1 MIRDDLTNEQYH
13 ALDGISASDVKIVH
27 AKSIAHWKNKR
38 FKESVTMQLGT
49 AIHAF
54 VLEADIAHDL
64 IHRGPETRRGKAWT
78 EAKEEAESAGAV
90 LLTEAD
96 YDHAKAVAESVL
108 MTPRVM
114 RMLNDPDCIKE
125 KSIINTCPHTGL
137 TLKCRPDAL
146 LPSRAVL
153 DLKTTQ
159 DASPRG
165 FAKSVRGFGYDLQAA
180 AYLYFCGLEASLGD
194 CPTFGFIAVEKEPP
208 YAVAIHTLDYDY
220 LKWAKN
226 QVMLTLDQI
235 KRAQD
240 SGDFTTGWPEV
251 NVIGKP
257 AWLQDDN
264 EEAFA

>member
-1 MIRDDLTNEQYH
+1 MITDELTNEQYH

-38 FKESVTMQLGT
+38 YKASPILDIGS
-49 AIHAF
+49 AIHAEI
-54 VLEADIAHDL
+54 LEPSEAL
-64 IHRGPETRRGKAWT
+64 VVRGPETRRGKAWT
-78 EAKEEAESAGAV
+78 EAKEEADSQGKI
-90 LLTEAD
+90 LLTEG
-96 YDHAKAVAESVL
+96 DHDLVMAVVESVR
-108 MTPRVM
+108 MEPRVM
-114 RMLNDPDCIKE
+114 RMINDPSCIKE
-125 KSIINTCPHTGL
+125 QSIINTCPQTGL

-146 LPSRAVL
+146 LPTRAVL
-153 DLKTTQ
+153 DVKTTQ

-180 AYLYFCGLEASLGD
+180 FYIYACNLENFDVQQFA
-194 CPTFGFIAVEKEPP
+194 FIAVEKEPP
-208 YAVAIHTLDYDY
+208 YAVAIHTLDMEY
-220 LKWAKN
+220 LTWAKN

-257 AWLQDDN
+257 AWLLDDAS
-264 EEAFA
+264 EAFA

>member
-1 MIRDDLTNEQYH
+1 MITDELTNEQYH

-27 AKSIAHWKNKR
+27 AKSIAHWKNKNY
-38 FKESVTMQLGT
+38 KSSPTLDIGS
-49 AIHAF
+49 AIHAAC
-54 VLEADIAHDL
+54 LERDKLHDL
-64 IHRGPETRRGKAWT
+64 VKKGPETRRGKAWT
-78 EAKEEAESAGAV
+78 DAKEEADSIGAI

-96 YDHAKAVAESVL
+96 YNLAMAVAESVM
-108 MTPRVM
+108 MTPRVA
-114 RMLNDPDCIKE
+114 RMLNDPSCVKE
-125 KSIINTCPHTGL
+125 QSIINKCPHTGL

-146 LPSRAVL
+146 LPDRAVL
-153 DLKTTQ
+153 DIKTTQ

-165 FAKSVRGFGYDLQAA
+165 FAKSVRGYGYDLQASF
-180 AYLYFCGLEASLGD
+180 YLMSAQIEGFSAS
-194 CPTFGFIAVEKEPP
+194 TFAFIAVEKEPP
-208 YAVAIHTLDYDY
+208 YAVAIHTLDMEY

-257 AWLQDDN
+257 AWLLDDAS
-264 EEAFA
+264 EAFA

>member
-1 MIRDDLTNEQYH
+1 MLRDDLTNEQYH

-54 VLEADIAHDL
+54 VLEPEIAHDL

-114 RMLNDPDCIKE
+114 RMLNDKACIKE
-125 KSIINTCPHTGL
+125 QSIINTCPETGL

-165 FAKSVRGFGYDLQAA
+165 FGKSVRGFGYDLQSAFYIYA
-180 AYLYFCGLEASLGD
+180 CNLEGFEVSQFA
-194 CPTFGFIAVEKEPP
+194 FIAVEKEPP
-208 YAVAIHTLDYDY
+208 YAVAIHTLDYEY

-226 QVMLTLDQI
+226 QVMQTLDQI

-251 NVIGKP
+251 NIIGKP
-257 AWLQDDN
+257 AWLSDDEN
-264 EEAFA
+264 EAFA

>member
-27 AKSIAHWKNKR
+27 AKSIAHWRNKR
-38 FKESVTMQLGT
+38 HKDSVTLQMGT

-54 VLEADIAHDL
+54 VLEREIADQL

-78 EAKEEAESAGAV
+78 EALEEAESVGAV

-96 YDHAKAVAESVL
+96 YDHAKAVADSVL
-108 MTPRVM
+108 MTPRVE
-114 RMLNDPDCIKE
+114 RMLNDPTCIKE
-125 KSIINTCPHTGL
+125 KSIINTCPQTGL

-146 LPSRAVL
+146 LPERAVL

-165 FAKSVRGFGYDLQAA
+165 FAKSVRGFGYDLQASF
-180 AYLYFCGLEASLGD
+180 YLTCAKLEGFQ
-194 CPTFGFIAVEKEPP
+194 PQQFGVIAVEKEYP
-208 YAVAIHTLDYDY
+208 YCVAIHTLDQEY
-220 LKWAKN
+220 LRWAEREVSK
-226 QVMLTLDQI
+226 TLDQI

-257 AWLQDDN
+257 AWLSDN
-264 EEAFA
+264 ETSF

>member
-1 MIRDDLTNEQYH
+1 MIRDDLSNEDYH

-38 FKESVTMQLGT
+38 HKESTTLHLGT

-54 VLEADIAHDL
+54 VLEADIAHKL

-78 EAKEEAESAGAV
+78 EAKEEADSVGAV

-96 YDHAKAVAESVL
+96 YDHAKAVAESVM

-114 RMLNDPDCIKE
+114 RMLNDPACIKE
-125 KSIINTCPHTGL
+125 KSIINTCPQTGL

-146 LPSRAVL
+146 LPERAVL

-208 YAVAIHTLDYDY
+208 YAVALHTLDQDY

-251 NVIGKP
+251 NVISKP
-257 AWLQDDN
+257 AWLLDD
-264 EEAFA
+264 ETEVFA

>member
-38 FKESVTMQLGT
+38 FKETVTLQLGT

-54 VLEADIAHDL
+54 VLEADIAHKL

-114 RMLNDPDCIKE
+114 RMLNDKACIKE
-125 KSIINTCPHTGL
+125 QSIINTCPETGL

-146 LPSRAVL
+146 LPGRAVL

-165 FAKSVRGFGYDLQAA
+165 FAKSVRGFGYDLQASF
-180 AYLYFCGLEASLGD
+180 YLMAVANEASIED
-194 CPTFGFIAVEKEPP
+194 CPTFGFIAVEKELP
-208 YAVAIHTLDYDY
+208 YSVAIHTLEYDY
-220 LKWAKN
+220 LRWAKN

>member
-1 MIRDDLTNEQYH
+1 MIRSDLTNEQYH
-13 ALDGISASDVKIVH
+13 ALDGISSSDVKLVH
-27 AKSIAHWKNKR
+27 AKSIAHWKNKQY
-38 FKESVTMQLGT
+38 KDSPTLDIGS
-49 AIHAF
+49 AIHAEILEPDQHL
-54 VLEADIAHDL
+54 VL
-64 IHRGPETRRGKAWT
+64 RGPETRRGKAWT
-78 EAKEEAESAGAV
+78 EAKEEADSQGKI
-90 LLTEAD
+90 LLTEG
-96 YDHAKAVAESVL
+96 DHDLVMAVVESVR

-114 RMLNDPDCIKE
+114 RMLNDPSCIKE
-125 KSIINTCPHTGL
+125 QSIIATCPQTGM

-146 LPSRAVL
+146 LPTRVVL

-180 AYLYFCGLEASLGD
+180 FYLYVCGLEGFD
-194 CPTFGFIAVEKEPP
+194 VPQFGFIAVEKEPP
-208 YAVAIHTLDYDY
+208 YAVAIHTLDMEY

-257 AWLQDDN
+257 AWLLDDAS
-264 EEAFA
+264 EAFA

>member
-38 FKESVTMQLGT
+38 YKASPTLDIGT
-49 AIHAF
+49 AIHAAC
-54 VLEADIAHDL
+54 LERDDL
-64 IHRGPETRRGKAWT
+64 HNLVKRGPETRRGKAWT
-78 EAKEEAESAGAV
+78 EAKEEADSIGAV
-90 LLTEAD
+90 LLTESD
-96 YDHAKAVAESVL
+96 YDLAMAVAESVM
-108 MTPRVM
+108 MTPRVE
-114 RMLNDPDCIKE
+114 RMLNDPTCIKE
-125 KSIINTCPHTGL
+125 QSIVNTCPHTGL
-137 TLKCRPDAL
+137 TIKCRPDAL
-146 LPSRAVL
+146 LPERAVL

-165 FAKSVRGFGYDLQAA
+165 FAKSVRGFGYDLQAYFYLMA
-180 AYLYFCGLEASLGD
+180 ATELEGLGCQQFA
-194 CPTFGFIAVEKEPP
+194 FIAVEKEPP
-208 YAVAIHTLDYDY
+208 YAVAIHTLSMEY

-257 AWLQDDN
+257 AWLLDDAS
-264 EEAFA
+264 EAFA